1 MLRKIRILLAA
12 FTLIVM
18 TLLFLDFT
26 GTIHLWLGWMAK
38 IQFLPALLAVNAG
51 VVAALVFLTLL
62 FGRIYCSVIC
72 PLGILQDVI
81 SWFARGGRKNF
92 FRFQKP
98 HTALRFGFLFLF
110 VVLLAAGLGQIAA
123 WIAPYSTF
131 GRIIGTLLNPIYAWG
146 NNWLAYLAERV
157 DSYAFYRVDVWI
169 KGSVSFLI
177 SLLVLM
183 ILGFCAGNHGRLW
196 CNAVCPV
203 GTLLGLV
210 SRFAIFK
217 PVFDLEKCNG
227 CGLCARN
234 CKAEC
239 IDPMLHQIDLSRCV
253 ACYDC
258 VESCRQKALTIGLY
272 DVKKTQDPKETK
284 QETGNE

>member
-1 MLRKIRILLAA
+1 MLRRIRILLAA
-12 FTLIVM
+12 FTFIVL

-51 VVAALVFLTLL
+51 VVAALVLLTLL

-72 PLGILQDVI
+72 PLGILQDLI
-81 SWFARGGRKNF
+81 SWFVGRGQKKPR
-92 FRFQKP
+92 FRFQKA
-98 HTALRFGFLFLF
+98 HTVMRYTFLALFIA
-110 VVLLAAGLGQIAA
+110 LLAAGFGQIAA
-123 WIAPYSTF
+123 LIAPYSTF
-131 GRIIGTLLNPIYAWG
+131 GRIVGTLLNPIYAWG
-146 NNWLAYLAERV
+146 NNCLAYLAERV
-157 DSYAFYRVDVWI
+157 GSYAFYRVDVWV
-169 KGSVSFLI
+169 KGTVT
-177 SLLVLM
+177 LLVASLTLM
-183 ILGFCAGNHGRLW
+183 ILAFAAANHGRLW

-210 SRFAIFK
+210 SRFAFFK

-227 CGLCARN
+227 CGICSRK

-239 IDPMLHQIDLSRCV
+239 INPTLHQIDLSRCV

-258 VESCRQKALTIGLY
+258 VEACRQKAISIGLY
-272 DVKKTQDPKETK
+272 SKTAQEDQSETSKEAEK
-284 QETGNE
+284 